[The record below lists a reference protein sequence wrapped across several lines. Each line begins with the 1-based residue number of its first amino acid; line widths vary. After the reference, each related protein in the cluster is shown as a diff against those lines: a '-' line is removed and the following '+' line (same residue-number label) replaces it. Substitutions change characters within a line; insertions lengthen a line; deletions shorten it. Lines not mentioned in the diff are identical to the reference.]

1 MTEKELMR
9 IANGSDVRG
18 VAIEGVPNEPVTLTP
33 EAANIIA
40 ASFVTFL
47 AKKTG
52 KAVSDLKI
60 AIGHDSRLSADSLKR
75 ETEFLEQFGLTPD
88 AESLVSDEVVI
99 PSDFNQTYAEYN
111 RLQQEIGLDLRNYK
125 GVSAKRDIFKLENYE
140 SDGKEYYATLLIYK
154 DKVIGG
160 HIGTKIYSDEYRS
173 LAN

>member
-1 MTEKELMR
+1 MFIFAVEKIKEQWKKYLIICMLALCALGVLLAVLCINGNKMPE
-9 IANGSDVRG
+9 IATCD
-18 VAIEGVPNEPVTLTP
+18 E
-33 EAANIIA
+33 
-40 ASFVTFL
+40 
-47 AKKTG
+47 
-52 KAVSDLKI
+52 
-60 AIGHDSRLSADSLKR
+60 IGEYSLSADSLKR

>member
-1 MTEKELMR
+1 MFIFAVEKIKEQWKKYLIICLLALSALAVLLAVLCINGNKMPE
-9 IANGSDVRG
+9 IATCD
-18 VAIEGVPNEPVTLTP
+18 E
-33 EAANIIA
+33 
-40 ASFVTFL
+40 
-47 AKKTG
+47 
-52 KAVSDLKI
+52 
-60 AIGHDSRLSADSLKR
+60 IGEYSLSADSVKS

-140 SDGKEYYATLLIYK
+140 SDGKEYYVTLLIYK

>member
-1 MTEKELMR
+1 MFIFAVEKIKEQWKKYL
-9 IANGSDVRG
+9 
-18 VAIEGVPNEPVTLTP
+18 
-33 EAANIIA
+33 IICL
-40 ASFVTFL
+40 L
-47 AKKTG
+47 A
-52 KAVSDLKI
+52 
-60 AIGHDSRLSADSLKR
+60 LSALAVLLAVLCINGNKMPENATCDEIGEYSLCVDSIKS

-88 AESLVSDEVVI
+88 KESLVSDEVVI

-140 SDGKEYYATLLIYK
+140 SDGKEYYVTLLIYK

-160 HIGTKIYSDEYRS
+160 HIGTKIYSDEYRN